1 MSRFYFNLGNGAEF
15 AGDRRGVCR
24 FLISISPG
32 DRQPVDVM
40 AGNLLMGDMNSAL
53 FIEIEDEQ
61 HQPVETV
68 FFEDV
73 VKLKDERGERQPRVA
88 IGSDRP
94 N

>member
-1 MSRFYFNLGNGAEF
+1 
-15 AGDRRGVCR
+15 
-24 FLISISPG
+24 
-32 DRQPVDVM
+32 M